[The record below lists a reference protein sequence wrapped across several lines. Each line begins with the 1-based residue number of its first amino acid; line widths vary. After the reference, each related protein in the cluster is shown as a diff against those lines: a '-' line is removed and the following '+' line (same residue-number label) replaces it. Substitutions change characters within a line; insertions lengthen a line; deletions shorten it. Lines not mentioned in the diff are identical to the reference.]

1 MLLPLRLGPVTISV
15 AGYRGPAFEPLVNA
29 AASGD
34 DLAPALLSI
43 TEQFGFEGFAHGF
56 VLRLR
61 PEAEGEVFL
70 FSTYSI
76 EWMREYDQRA
86 YVEVDPRVKACA
98 STALPVIWDQSTFR
112 GQSRIVDAF
121 LDAALANGIGSGVS
135 IGTRDSFGHA
145 SMTSL
150 NSPIRIT
157 DKKRLLEIVQNLGET
172 VLFAQCFHEIFSAA
186 IAQHRLTPVLRG
198 ASLSAR
204 ENQCLVMAGRGLTSQ
219 DIADKLLIS
228 PRTVQFHFD
237 SIRSKLGAANRQE
250 AIAKARRQGI
260 ISPNA

>member
-1 MLLPLRLGPVTISV
+1 MHVTAGSTSSCPLIASGTQELQNSVFGANIARSSKTLNEQYSMLLPLRLGPVTISV
-15 AGYRGPAFEPLVNA
+15 AGYRGLAFEPLVNA

-135 IGTRDSFGHA
+135 IGTR
-145 SMTSL
+145 
-150 NSPIRIT
+150 
-157 DKKRLLEIVQNLGET
+157 
-172 VLFAQCFHEIFSAA
+172 
-186 IAQHRLTPVLRG
+186 
-198 ASLSAR
+198 SAR
-204 ENQCLVMAGRGLTSQ
+204 GPDSRRTRRRATPPRAGCSHRPARGGLP
-219 DIADKLLIS
+219 LL
-228 PRTVQFHFD
+228 
-237 SIRSKLGAANRQE
+237 
-250 AIAKARRQGI
+250 RRQLKA
-260 ISPNA
+260 SAVTWTRSRCCACPLRV

>member
-15 AGYRGPAFEPLVNA
+15 AGYRGLAFEPLVNA

-112 GQSRIVDAF
+112 GQSRASSTRFRTLGPGERHRQRRVNRNERQLRSRGHDVAYF
-121 LDAALANGIGSGVS
+121 ANTHHGQETF
-135 IGTRDSFGHA
+135 TRDCPKIGRDSSSWAMLVTRYFSSGSRA
-145 SMTSL
+145 AK
-150 NSPIRIT
+150 P
-157 DKKRLLEIVQNLGET
+157 DGGPCAKRVVE
-172 VLFAQCFHEIFSAA
+172 CA
-186 IAQHRLTPVLRG
+186 I
-198 ASLSAR
+198 
-204 ENQCLVMAGRGLTSQ
+204 ENRVP
-219 DIADKLLIS
+219 K
-228 PRTVQFHFD
+228 
-237 SIRSKLGAANRQE
+237 
-250 AIAKARRQGI
+250 
-260 ISPNA
+260 